1 VTETP
6 CLRPDGSVLDKPG
19 YDKATELVFIPN
31 DDELTRAQGQA
42 GP

>member
-1 VTETP
+1 MPTTRWLGP
-6 CLRPDGSVLDKPG
+6 RQAG

-42 GP
+42 GT